1 MHAQQPNKTQG
12 RWAKLLILLV
22 LVLVSCKPT
31 VPSDY
36 IQPGDMEDL
45 LYDYHIAMSMAAI
58 KNATPTEQE
67 AYKLAVF
74 KRHDVSESE
83 FSKSLQYYMRH
94 TERLK
99 KMYENIDERLQKE
112 ARAQGASAS
121 DFSQYGEASLKGD
134 TTNVWNKAR
143 AVILMPQSPDNY
155 RYFEIQTDT
164 TYHKGDQLTLEFD
177 PQFIVQD
184 GTREGVAVFSVTF
197 GNDSVATET
206 IRIYNEDH
214 QVLSIRDNAHV
225 GIKRVRGYFYMPQP
239 QEASS
244 TFRLLAVTNI
254 KLIRMHKSKTAATEA
269 SDSTDT
275 TYPIRNVGGE
285 AVEKLQVEPASG
297 TDQPVMLER
306 STPKEALSE
315 KNLQIPVT
323 R

>member
-1 MHAQQPNKTQG
+1 M
-12 RWAKLLILLV
+12 
-22 LVLVSCKPT
+22 
-31 VPSDY
+31 
-36 IQPGDMEDL
+36 
-45 LYDYHIAMSMAAI
+45 
-58 KNATPTEQE
+58 
-67 AYKLAVF
+67 
-74 KRHDVSESE
+74 
-83 FSKSLQYYMRH
+83 
-94 TERLK
+94 
-99 KMYENIDERLQKE
+99 
-112 ARAQGASAS
+112 
-121 DFSQYGEASLKGD
+121 
-134 TTNVWNKAR
+134 
-143 AVILMPQSPDNY
+143 
-155 RYFEIQTDT
+155 
-164 TYHKGDQLTLEFD
+164 
-177 PQFIVQD
+177 
-184 GTREGVAVFSVTF
+184 
-197 GNDSVATET
+197 
-206 IRIYNEDH
+206 
-214 QVLSIRDNAHV
+214 

>member
-1 MHAQQPNKTQG
+1 MHAQKPNNTQG

-121 DFSQYGEASLKGD
+121 DFSQYGEAAQGRHHERVEQGKGSD
-134 TTNVWNKAR
+134 TDATIAR
-143 AVILMPQSPDNY
+143 Q
-155 RYFEIQTDT
+155 
-164 TYHKGDQLTLEFD
+164 
-177 PQFIVQD
+177 
-184 GTREGVAVFSVTF
+184 
-197 GNDSVATET
+197 
-206 IRIYNEDH
+206 
-214 QVLSIRDNAHV
+214 
-225 GIKRVRGYFYMPQP
+225 
-239 QEASS
+239 
-244 TFRLLAVTNI
+244 
-254 KLIRMHKSKTAATEA
+254 
-269 SDSTDT
+269 
-275 TYPIRNVGGE
+275 
-285 AVEKLQVEPASG
+285 
-297 TDQPVMLER
+297 
-306 STPKEALSE
+306 
-315 KNLQIPVT
+315 LQIF
-323 R
+323 